1 MARHRQDSLVHA
13 RENGGAVLTQGDGRE
28 GDGRGKPGDDGHP
41 AGQKPQ
47 GRVVDV
53 GEKGVFAPGPGH
65 HGAELAVAQGPAKGP
80 HPPQYPQQQHGKGG
94 VQALHLEAQGGEDPG
109 ADHVGHHD
117 DGGGKQGDWFYCR
130 TTAGYLG
137 NAAVALVRHAPGYP
151 AAHKP
156 PRIRNR
162 IACQL
167 NDAVSARSAC
177 RDTGGRVL
185 THVQVELYNRKAR
198 QNPPWH
204 QGHPPGPPP
213 VSQTRPAAAK
223 TLLLGS
229 SGFLGSILR

>member
-1 MARHRQDSLVHA
+1 MAVTARTSLVHA

-28 GDGRGKPGDDGHP
+28 GNGRGKSGDDGHP
-41 AGQKPQ
+41 PGQKPQ

-94 VQALHLEAQGGEDPG
+94 VQALHLEPQGGEDPG

-162 IACQL
+162 TACQL
-167 NDAVSARSAC
+167 NDALAPVQPAGTLEAGYLLTYRSNYTTL
-177 RDTGGRVL
+177 RRGRTPHGTRAIPL
-185 THVQVELYNRKAR
+185 ALPRCLKK
-198 QNPPWH
+198 
-204 QGHPPGPPP
+204 GP
-213 VSQTRPAAAK
+213 RPLK
-223 TLLLGS
+223 HYSWS
-229 SGFLGSILR
+229 SGFLGSIVR

>member
-1 MARHRQDSLVHA
+1 MAVTARTSLVHA
-13 RENGGAVLTQGDGRE
+13 RENGGAVLAQGDGRE

-41 AGQKPQ
+41 PGQKPQ

-94 VQALHLEAQGGEDPG
+94 VQALHLEPQGGEDPG

-162 IACQL
+162 TACQL
-167 NDAVSARSAC
+167 NDAVCARSAC

-198 QNPPWH
+198 QNPPMA
-204 QGHPPGPPP
+204 PGPSPWP
-213 VSQTRPAAAK
+213 SPGVSNKAR
-223 TLLLGS
+223 G
-229 SGFLGSILR
+229 R